1 MPTGS
6 TLAAAAA
13 LLALLALLPSA
24 SIATTPGPAAGSS
37 TPAISVPGQA
47 ITSVV
52 VDADG
57 ARTLIQSI
65 VVDAELPEVW
75 RALTTS
81 EGWRGWAAPVAWV
94 DFRLDGIIETS
105 YRRSAQAG
113 DPANIRNRVIA
124 YLPMRMFAIR
134 NVQAPPNAGF
144 DVPTFQSLHTVVM
157 LDATG
162 PRSTR
167 VTFAQPGYR
176 SGEAFDGVF
185 RHFAAGNG
193 WTLEQLR
200 KRFIDGPVD
209 WDKRAAEAAAAV
221 RK

>member
-1 MPTGS
+1 MHTGS
-6 TLAAAAA
+6 TLAAAVA
-13 LLALLALLPSA
+13 LLVLLPAA
-24 SIATTPGPAAGSS
+24 SIATTPGATAGNT
-37 TPAISVPGQA
+37 TPAVSVPGQA
-47 ITSVV
+47 TTSVA

-57 ARTLIQSI
+57 TRTLVQSI
-65 VVDAELPEVW
+65 VVEAELPEVW

-81 EGWRGWAAPVAWV
+81 EGWRGWAAPNAWV

-134 NVQAPPNAGF
+134 NVQAPPNAAF
-144 DVPTFQSLHTVVM
+144 DVPAFQSLHTVVM

-185 RHFAAGNG
+185 RHFAAGNR

-200 KRFIDGPVD
+200 KRFVDGPVD

>member
-1 MPTGS
+1 MHTGS
-6 TLAAAAA
+6 TLAAAVA
-13 LLALLALLPSA
+13 LLVLLPAA
-24 SIATTPGPAAGSS
+24 SIATTPGPTAGNT
-37 TPAISVPGQA
+37 TPAVSVPAQA
-47 ITSVV
+47 TTSVA

-57 ARTLIQSI
+57 TRTLVQSI
-65 VVDAELPEVW
+65 VVEAELPEVW

-81 EGWRGWAAPVAWV
+81 EGWRGWAAPNAWV

-134 NVQAPPNAGF
+134 NVQAPPNAAF
-144 DVPTFQSLHTVVM
+144 DVPAFQSLHTVVM

-200 KRFIDGPVD
+200 KRFVDGPVD

-221 RK
+221 KK

>member
-1 MPTGS
+1 MHCRPILTIV
-6 TLAAAAA
+6 AA
-13 LLALLALLPSA
+13 LLALHAVLPSA
-24 SIATTPGPAAGSS
+24 AQATTPMPAGDS
-37 TPAISVPGQA
+37 TTPEVSIVGKA
-47 ITSVV
+47 ITGVAL
-52 VDADG
+52 DRDG
-57 ARTLIQSI
+57 TRTLVQSI
-65 VVDAELPEVW
+65 VVEAELPEVW
-75 RALTTS
+75 RALTTG
-81 EGWRGWAAPVAWV
+81 EGWRSWAAPNAWV

-105 YRRSAQAG
+105 YRRDARQG

-134 NVQAPPNAGF
+134 NLQAPPNAAF

-157 LDATG
+157 VDATG

-167 VTFAQPGYR
+167 VTFAQPGYKA
-176 SGEAFDGVF
+176 GEPFDSVF